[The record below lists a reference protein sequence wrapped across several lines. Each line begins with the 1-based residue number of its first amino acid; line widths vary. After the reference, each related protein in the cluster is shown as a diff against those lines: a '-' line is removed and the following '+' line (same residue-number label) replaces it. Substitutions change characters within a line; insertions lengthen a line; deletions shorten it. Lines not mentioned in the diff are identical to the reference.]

1 MVRIHCGFPGK
12 NNLSPSTFN
21 LLLMKRFISGAVE
34 VRTFSELLC
43 KDAVAL
49 KEILSVAPG
58 CLSLS
63 LYKALQD
70 SCRADVSRSPQLTAG
85 QQVLYGVGDVEEL
98 KTSPPAPQSCTQE
111 ERRRSD

>member
-1 MVRIHCGFPGK
+1 
-12 NNLSPSTFN
+12 
-21 LLLMKRFISGAVE
+21 MKRFISGAVE

-58 CLSLS
+58 CLPLS

-111 ERRRSD
+111 ESREGVTEPNVLLTVTHPSLL